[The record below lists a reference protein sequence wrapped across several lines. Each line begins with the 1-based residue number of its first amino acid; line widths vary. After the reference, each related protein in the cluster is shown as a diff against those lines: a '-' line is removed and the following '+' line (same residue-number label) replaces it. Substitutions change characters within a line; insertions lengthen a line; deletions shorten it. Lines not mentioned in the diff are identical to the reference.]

1 MGDLD
6 ISNLMYIGNKNK
18 IRYTLPESYGKRKI
32 VSKIVEKVCEI
43 NPN

>member
-1 MGDLD
+1 
-6 ISNLMYIGNKNK
+6 MYIGNKNK